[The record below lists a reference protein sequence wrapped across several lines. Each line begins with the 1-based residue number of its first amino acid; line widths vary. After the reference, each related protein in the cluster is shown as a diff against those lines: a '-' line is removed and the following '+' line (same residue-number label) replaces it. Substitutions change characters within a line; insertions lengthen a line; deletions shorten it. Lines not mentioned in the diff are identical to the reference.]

1 MQPTTINLTPAQVS
15 AGLNDASIVLVD
27 VREPHEYEAG
37 HIPGSVNLPLST
49 FDPQALPFEDGK
61 TMVLSCQAGVRSQR
75 AMDFARAQGIDASHH
90 LAGGFSAWANAGLPV
105 ER

>member
-1 MQPTTINLTPAQVS
+1 MLPNTVNLTPAQVS
-15 AGLNDASIVLVD
+15 AGLGDDSIVLVD
-27 VREPHEYEAG
+27 VREPNEYEAG

-49 FDPQALPFEDGK
+49 FDVSALPFEDGK

-75 AMDFARAQGIDASHH
+75 AMDYARAQGADASHH
-90 LAGGFSAWANAGLPV
+90 LAGGFSAWVNAGLPV

>member
-1 MQPTTINLTPAQVS
+1 MQPATVNLTPAQVA
-15 AGLNDASIVLVD
+15 AGLSEDSIVLVD
-27 VREPHEYEAG
+27 VREPNEFDAG
-37 HIPGSVNLPLST
+37 HIPGSVNLPLSS
-49 FDPQALPFEDGK
+49 FDPAALPFADGK

-75 AMDFARAQGIDASHH
+75 AMDYARAQGIDASHH